1 MEKHSAHTQAHNSQL
16 KSGWNR
22 IRHVPHKLIKRHYYN
37 NNNNSSSS
45 SSNQQNQERKS
56 IDLSLYK
63 NKLVFGVPFKLNTQR
78 HGQPLPQSIIQIMR
92 YLRKHSLNAVGIF
105 RKSGSKSRMQLIRE
119 RIERTN
125 IFLATDFDKLFNA
138 QSGNTTSSA
147 NTNANTYDLNSI
159 GSGLSSHSTSKS
171 DLVDDLLN
179 TSANNSSVQQQLELS
194 AEIVCI
200 DLADLL
206 KQYFREL
213 PECLFTNK
221 YSQTLIDIFTRKLF
235 FIIHPNCSN

>member
-1 MEKHSAHTQAHNSQL
+1 
-16 KSGWNR
+16 
-22 IRHVPHKLIKRHYYN
+22 
-37 NNNNSSSS
+37 
-45 SSNQQNQERKS
+45 
-56 IDLSLYK
+56 
-63 NKLVFGVPFKLNTQR
+63 LNTQR

-92 YLRKHSLNAVGIF
+92 YLRKHSLNSVGIF

-138 QSGNTTSSA
+138 QTSSA
-147 NTNANTYDLNSI
+147 NTNSNTYDLNSI

-171 DLVDDLLN
+171 DLVDELLN

-221 YSQTLIDIFTRKLF
+221 YSQTLIDIFTRKF
-235 FIIHPNCSN
+235 FIIIQIICHFQLIVIKTFNSNRFAGKRTT